1 VSPLVSRKKR
11 RARRAATSVVVVLLL
26 AFPLRAWTLWSLV
39 AVIICL
45 RLRTLL
51 PLVNRSNQLFA
62 RFGGVRAPVWTV
74 VIRENGEL
82 RNVRTSVEKFVQEI
96 DFINKSI
103 TSFRTA
109 MRAIPLY
116 FSPADGV
123 DVIFMHNA

>member
-11 RARRAATSVVVVLLL
+11 RALRAATSVVVVLLL

-45 RLRTLL
+45 RLRTILA
-51 PLVNRSNQLFA
+51 LVNRSNQLSA
-62 RFGGVRAPVWTV
+62 PFGAVCAPFWAV
-74 VIRENGEL
+74 VIRENDAL
-82 RNVRTSVEKFVQEI
+82 RNVRIDVYDFVQEI

-109 MRAIPLY
+109 TKVMPLY
-116 FSPADGV
+116 FSPADGYG
-123 DVIFMHNA
+123 FMIMRNA

>member
-26 AFPLRAWTLWSLV
+26 ALPLRASTLWSLI

-62 RFGGVRAPVWTV
+62 RFGGVGALFWAV

-82 RNVRTSVEKFVQEI
+82 RNVRISVSDFVQEI
-96 DFINKSI
+96 DFTNKSI
-103 TSFRTA
+103 TSSGTA
-109 MRAIPLY
+109 AQAMPLY
-116 FSPADGV
+116 FSPADGAEV
-123 DVIFMHNA
+123 MIMHNA